1 MSSIFS
7 KIINREIPSYII
19 AENENFLAFLDIFP
33 LTKGHTLVIPK
44 LEIDYYFDIQ
54 DELFNE
60 INIFS
65 KKVAIGIEKAIPC
78 KRIGVSVVGLEV
90 PHAHIHLIPINSIS
104 DMNFSNPKLELS
116 KNEFLSIA
124 EEIKKEVNL

>member
-7 KIINREIPSYII
+7 KIINREIPSYIV
-19 AENENFLAFLDIFP
+19 AENEKFLAFLDIYP

-60 INIFS
+60 MNIFS
-65 KKVAIGIEKAIPC
+65 KKVAIGIEKAIIC
-78 KRIGVSVVGLEV
+78 KRIGVSVIGLEV

-104 DMNFSNPKLELS
+104 DMNFSSPKLELTE
-116 KNEFLSIA
+116 KEFLTIE
-124 EEIKKEVNL
+124 EEIKKEISL

>member
-19 AENENFLAFLDIFP
+19 AENQNFLAFLDIFP

>member
-7 KIINREIPSYII
+7 KIINREIPSYIV
-19 AENENFLAFLDIFP
+19 AENEKFLAFLDIYP

-44 LEIDYYFDIQ
+44 LEIDYYFEIQ

-60 INIFS
+60 MNIFS
-65 KKVAIGIEKAIPC
+65 KKVAIGIEKAITC
-78 KRIGVSVVGLEV
+78 KRIGVSVIGLEV

-104 DMNFSNPKLELS
+104 DMNFSNTKLELTE
-116 KNEFLSIA
+116 KEFLAIE
-124 EEIKKEVNL
+124 EEIKKEISL

>member
-7 KIINREIPSYII
+7 KIINREIPSYIV
-19 AENENFLAFLDIFP
+19 AENEKFLAFLDIYP

-44 LEIDYYFDIQ
+44 LEIDYYFEIQ

-60 INIFS
+60 MNIFS
-65 KKVAIGIEKAIPC
+65 KKVAIGIEKAITC
-78 KRIGVSVVGLEV
+78 KRIGVSVIGLEV

-104 DMNFSNPKLELS
+104 DMNFSNPKLELAE
-116 KNEFLSIA
+116 KEFLAIK
-124 EEIKKEVNL
+124 EEIKKEISL

>member
-7 KIINREIPSYII
+7 KIINREIPSYIV
-19 AENENFLAFLDIFP
+19 AENENFLAFLDIYP

-60 INIFS
+60 MNFFS
-65 KKVAIGIEKAIPC
+65 KKVAIGIEKAITC
-78 KRIGVSVVGLEV
+78 ERIGVSVIGLEV

-104 DMNFSNPKLELS
+104 DMNFSNPKLELIE
-116 KNEFLSIA
+116 KEFLAIK
-124 EEIKKEVNL
+124 EEIKKEISL

>member
-7 KIINREIPSYII
+7 KIINREIPSYIV
-19 AENENFLAFLDIFP
+19 AENEKFLAFLDIYP

-60 INIFS
+60 MNIFS
-65 KKVAIGIEKAIPC
+65 KKVAIGIEKAIKC
-78 KRIGVSVVGLEV
+78 KRIGVSVIGLEV

-104 DMNFSNPKLELS
+104 DMNFSNPKLELTE
-116 KNEFLSIA
+116 KEFLAIE
-124 EEIKKEVNL
+124 EEIKKEISL

>member
-1 MSSIFS
+1 MNSIFS
-7 KIINREIPSYII
+7 KIINREIPSYIV
-19 AENENFLAFLDIFP
+19 AENEKFLAFLDIYP

-60 INIFS
+60 MNIFS
-65 KKVAIGIEKAIPC
+65 KKVAIGIEKAIIC
-78 KRIGVSVVGLEV
+78 KRIGVSVIGLEV

-104 DMNFSNPKLELS
+104 DMNFLNPKLELTE
-116 KNEFLSIA
+116 KEFLAI
-124 EEIKKEVNL
+124 EQEIKKEISL

>member
-7 KIINREIPSYII
+7 KIINREIPSYIV
-19 AENENFLAFLDIFP
+19 AENEKFLAFLDIYP

-44 LEIDYYFDIQ
+44 LEIDYYFNIQ

-60 INIFS
+60 MNIFS
-65 KKVAIGIEKAIPC
+65 KKVAIGIEKAIIC
-78 KRIGVSVVGLEV
+78 KRIGVSVIGLEV

-104 DMNFSNPKLELS
+104 DMNFSNPKLELTE
-116 KNEFLSIA
+116 KEFLAIE
-124 EEIKKEVNL
+124 EEIKKEISL

>member
-7 KIINREIPSYII
+7 KIINREIPSYIV
-19 AENENFLAFLDIFP
+19 AENENFLAFLDIYP

-60 INIFS
+60 MNFFS
-65 KKVAIGIEKAIPC
+65 KKVAIGIEKVIKC
-78 KRIGVSVVGLEV
+78 KRIGVSVIGLEV

-104 DMNFSNPKLELS
+104 DMNFSNPKLELTE
-116 KNEFLSIA
+116 KEFLAIE
-124 EEIKKEVNL
+124 EEIKKEISL

>member
-19 AENENFLAFLDIFP
+19 AENEKFLAFLDIYP

-60 INIFS
+60 MNIFS
-65 KKVAIGIEKAIPC
+65 KKVAIAIEKAITC
-78 KRIGVSVVGLEV
+78 KRIGVSVIVLEV

-104 DMNFSNPKLELS
+104 DMNFSNPKLELTE
-116 KNEFLSIA
+116 KEFLAIE
-124 EEIKKEVNL
+124 EEIKKEISL